1 VRKPRTSLAV
11 AAMAAMAL
19 LTAVG
24 ASAQHNTTGEDHLLI
39 SNMIS
44 PPTDL
49 DPDGE
54 GDWGKIELVGKLIV
68 PDAENDLI
76 ADLTVDPDGDYA
88 YLARWGGSQC
98 AGPEGAPG
106 GHVVDGGVYVIDI
119 AEPGGSLESPQLV
132 GFIPTHQDTL
142 VGEGMQVVE
151 ITTSNFSGDVL
162 VLNHEQ
168 CGKNGKGGVS
178 LWDVTDPLKPKKL
191 SENFGDFTIDGD
203 RTSPHDANETH
214 SAFAWDAGDRA
225 YLVSVDDLEAQ
236 DVDIYDITDPKHPVL
251 IGEFNLNEG
260 FDDDPPLD
268 QPELGL
274 TDTFFHDVVVK
285 EINGDFIMLLSYWDA
300 GWVLLNVNDPANP
313 VFIGDSDYPNV
324 DPELLE
330 QAGIALTPEGN
341 AHQAEFTSDN
351 QYVIGTDEDFGPYR
365 AVVTTDDSGAQEFRA
380 GVGSPA
386 PQIPEAT
393 PVTGETVF
401 VGRACP
407 GDPAVPAG
415 DGTQIA
421 VVERGLCTFS
431 EKLAVVEEAGGYVA
445 VIIMN
450 REGADAC
457 ADVFGPFVE
466 ADIPVIFVGRDTGF
480 GLFDNVPGLVYDEA
494 ACLDPTQNLAPIP
507 IGTVGDVVTITS
519 RFDGWGYVHL
529 FDVNLDPAAGENAF
543 TELDTYAIPE
553 AMDRAYA
560 EGYGALSVH
569 EVATDPQ
576 DPSLAYLS
584 YYSGGLRAI
593 QIQNGELVEVGGFID
608 NDASDGRVGNEFWGV
623 ETLVRDGVTYVL
635 ASDMDSGLW
644 IFRDP

>member
-1 VRKPRTSLAV
+1 MTKGFVALV
-11 AAMAAMAL
+11 AALAAVAL
-19 LTAVG
+19 LTAAG
-24 ASAQHNTTGEDHLLI
+24 ASAQHNTTGDDHLLI
-39 SNMIS
+39 GNMLT
-44 PPTDL
+44 PPADL

-54 GDWGKIELVGKLIV
+54 GDWGKIELIGKLVV
-68 PDAENDLI
+68 PDAEDDLI
-76 ADLTVDPDGDYA
+76 ADLAVDPDGDYA
-88 YLARWGGSQC
+88 YLARWGGSAC
-98 AGPEGAPG
+98 AGPEGAKG
-106 GHVVDGGVYVIDI
+106 GRVVDGGVYIVDI

-142 VGEGMQVVE
+142 VGEGMQVVR
-151 ITTSNFSGDVL
+151 ITTAKFSGDVL

-178 LWDVTDPLKPKKL
+178 LYDVTNPLKPKKL

-203 RTSPHDANETH
+203 RSSPHDANETH

-236 DVDIYDITDPKHPVL
+236 DVDIFDITDPKHPVL
-251 IGEFNLNEG
+251 VDEFDLNDG

-274 TDTFFHDVVVK
+274 TDTFLHDVVVK
-285 EINGDFIMLLSYWDA
+285 EIDGRFVMLLSYWDG
-300 GWVLLNVNDPANP
+300 GWVLLDATDPAEP
-313 VFIGDSDYPNV
+313 DFIGDSDYPDV

-330 QAGIALTPEGN
+330 QAGIALSPEGN

-351 QYVIGTDEDFGPYR
+351 QHIIGTDEDFGPYR
-365 AVVTTDDSGAQEFRA
+365 AIVTTDDSGAEEFRA
-380 GVGSPA
+380 AVGSPA
-386 PQIPEAT
+386 PQIPGGT
-393 PVTGETVF
+393 TVTGETVF
-401 VGRACP
+401 VGRACA
-407 GDPAVPAG
+407 GDPAVPDG

-431 EKLAVVEEAGGYVA
+431 EKLAAVEEVGGYVA

-457 ADVFGPFVE
+457 GDVFGPFVE
-466 ADIPVIFVGRDTGF
+466 ASIPVVFVGRDTGF
-480 GLFDNVPGLVYDEA
+480 ALFEDVPGLTYDEA
-494 ACLDPTQNLAPIP
+494 ACLDDTREQAPIP
-507 IGTVGDVVTITS
+507 LGTVGDTVTITA

-529 FDVNLDPAAGENAF
+529 FDVDLGSTSPF

-553 AMDRAYA
+553 AMDPAYA
-560 EGYGALSVH
+560 DGFGPLSVH
-569 EVATDPQ
+569 EVATHPRDPT
-576 DPSLAYLS
+576 LAFLS
-584 YYSGGLRAI
+584 YYAGGLRAI
-593 QIQNGELVEVGGFID
+593 RIQDGELVEVGGFID

-623 ETLVRDGVTYVL
+623 ETFVRDGVTYVL

-644 IFRDP
+644 IFRYP

>member
-1 VRKPRTSLAV
+1 MRQGSFLVALAAIATV
-11 AAMAAMAL
+11 AL
-19 LTAVG
+19 VTAVG
-24 ASAQHNTTGEDHLLI
+24 ASANHNTSGDDHLLI
-39 SNMIS
+39 GNMIS
-44 PPTDL
+44 PPAGL

-68 PDAENDLI
+68 PDAENDLV

-88 YLARWGGSQC
+88 YLARWGGSAC
-98 AGPEGAPG
+98 AGPEGGG

-119 AEPGGSLESPQLV
+119 AAPGGSLESPQLV

-151 ITTSNFSGDVL
+151 LTTATFSGDVL

-203 RTSPHDANETH
+203 RANPHDANETH
-214 SAFAWDAGDRA
+214 SAFAWQADDGKA

-251 IGEFNLNEG
+251 VGEFNLNEG
-260 FDDDPPLD
+260 FDDDPPID

-274 TDTFFHDVVVK
+274 SDTFFHDVVVK
-285 EINGDFIMLLSYWDA
+285 EIGGDFIMLLSYWDG

-313 VFIGDSDYPNV
+313 VFIGDSDYPSV

-330 QAGIALTPEGN
+330 QAGITLPPEGN

-351 QYVIGTDEDFGPYR
+351 QFVIGTDEDFGPYR
-365 AVVTTDDSGAQEFRA
+365 AIVTTDDSGATEFPA
-380 GVGSPA
+380 GAGSPA
-386 PQIPEAT
+386 PQIPEGT

-401 VGRACP
+401 VGQACP

-421 VVERGLCTFS
+421 VVERGVCLFS
-431 EKLAVVEEAGGYVA
+431 EKLAIVEEAGGYIA

-457 ADVFGPFVE
+457 EAVFGPFVE
-466 ADIPVIFVGRDTGF
+466 ASIPVVLVGRETGF
-480 GLFDNVPGLVYDEA
+480 GLFEDVPGLVYDET
-494 ACLDPTQNLAPIP
+494 ACLDATQEQAPIP
-507 IGTVGDVVTITS
+507 IGTEGDVVTITS

-529 FDVNLDPAAGENAF
+529 FDLDLGSDTPL
-543 TELDTYAIPE
+543 TELDTFAIPE
-553 AMDRAYA
+553 AMDPDYA
-560 EGYGALSVH
+560 EGFGALSVH

-576 DPSLAYLS
+576 DPTLAYLS

-623 ETLVRDGVTYVL
+623 ETLVRNGVTYIL
-635 ASDMDSGLW
+635 ASDMDGGLW
-644 IFRDP
+644 IFQDP